1 MGRDLALEGTWRD
14 RIRQYE
20 QSGLTIRQFCER
32 EGLVDHQFSWW
43 RAELKRRAASASEE
57 PKTKKA
63 SRKKSRKTKTAQL
76 PKDSAATFVPVQV
89 EASLPAQA
97 AIEIVLEQPPRI
109 RVASGFDA
117 QVLSEVVRALEQ
129 C

>member
-1 MGRDLALEGTWRD
+1 MGRDLKLERTWRD

-43 RAELKRRAASASEE
+43 RAELKRRAASALEE
-57 PKTKKA
+57 PKPKKA
-63 SRKKSRKTKTAQL
+63 SRKKTRVKKTAQL
-76 PKDSAATFVPVQV
+76 PKDSTPTFVPVQV
-89 EASLPAQA
+89 KPSLPAHA

-109 RVASGFDA
+109 RVTPGFDA
-117 QVLSEVVRALEQ
+117 QVLREVVRVLEQ
-129 C
+129 S